1 MPRQKTLV
9 VEKIYSDD
17 EIKSKE
23 GQWFDESHIKY
34 PIVNSNTDVYRL
46 DDKGI
51 KHLLL
56 KFRKN
61 VIPDSLI
68 KTGWDSYKDLAKA
81 SRGRGASAGPIDV
94 NSQYWGK
101 RKLVDTKKWST
112 GYLNPKGLEL
122 HDSLSPLDE
131 SELCAKCDEFNIKR
145 KDDMHKEQ
153 LIIALIKKQG
163 GISKMKVNNQVASN
177 PIGFYESGKNFAD
190 LPCRLTHFTRTNFEK
205 YNNGLPFIQHID
217 KLFKKLIPEAHNKQ
231 LVRADTKPHLKIP
244 KTAFSTVTINRNF
257 RTAMHRD
264 AGDFRDGFGNLTVIE
279 RGKYHGGYTI
289 FPQYGVA
296 IDLRNNDFVAMDV
309 HQWHCNTPMYETEED
324 KAFNETLDYAFKDNP
339 EVGTAGIY
347 EKYTR
352 ISFVCYL
359 REKIANCPDVIDPR
373 FLTKSG
379 HGKIIKEPAESAE
392 STESTESTEPTES
405 AESSE

>member
-1 MPRQKTLV
+1 MPRPKTLI
-9 VEKIYSDD
+9 VEKLYSDD
-17 EIKSKE
+17 EIKGKE
-23 GQWFDESHIKY
+23 GHWFEESDIKY
-34 PIVNSNTDVYRL
+34 PIVSSNTDVYRV
-46 DDKGI
+46 DEEGN

-61 VIPDSLI
+61 CIPDKLI
-68 KTGWDSYKDLAKA
+68 QVGWDSYKDLAKA
-81 SRGRGASAGPIDV
+81 SRGRGASAGPIDTTG
-94 NSQYWGK
+94 QYWGK

-122 HDSLSPLDE
+122 HDLYSPMDITELIQMCSDLDLKYKEDETKESLIML
-131 SELCAKCDEFNIKR
+131 
-145 KDDMHKEQ
+145 
-153 LIIALIKKQG
+153 LIKKQG

-177 PIGFYESGKNFAD
+177 PIGFYEAGKNFAD

-205 YNNGLPFIQHID
+205 YNEGLAFIQHVD
-217 KLFKKLIPEAHNKQ
+217 KLFQRLIPEAHTKQ
-231 LVRADTKPHLKIP
+231 LQRADTKPHLKIP
-244 KTAFSTVTINRNF
+244 KTSFSTVTINRNF

-324 KAFNETLDYAFKDNP
+324 KISNESLESAFKDNP
-339 EVGTAGIY
+339 EVGTVGIY

-359 REKIANCPDVIDPR
+359 REKIAKCPSSDQIDPQ

-379 HGKIIKEPAESAE
+379 HGKIVV
-392 STESTESTEPTES
+392 
-405 AESSE
+405 

>member
-1 MPRQKTLV
+1 MPRPKVLTVKKL
-9 VEKIYSDD
+9 YSDD
-17 EIKSKE
+17 EIKMKE
-23 GQWFDESHIKY
+23 GHWFEESDIKY

-46 DDKGI
+46 DDEGN

-61 VIPDSLI
+61 VIPDKYIQL
-68 KTGWDSYKDLAKA
+68 GWDSYKDLAKA
-81 SRGRGASAGPIDV
+81 SRGRGASAGHIDTT
-94 NSQYWGK
+94 SQYWGK

-112 GYLNPKGLEL
+112 GYLNPKGLEMYE
-122 HDSLSPLDE
+122 SLSPLDE
-131 SELCAKCDEFNIKR
+131 SELLTKCEELSIKL
-145 KDDMHKEQ
+145 KEKLKKEDLIQ
-153 LIIALIKKQG
+153 LIIKKSG
-163 GISKMKVNNQVASN
+163 GVSKMKVNNQVASN

-205 YNNGLPFIQHID
+205 YNDGLPFIQHID
-217 KLFKKLIPEAHNKQ
+217 KLFQKLIPEAHNKQ
-231 LVRADTKPHLKIP
+231 LMRADTKPLLKIP
-244 KTAFSTVTINRNF
+244 KTSFSTVTINRNF

-309 HQWHCNTPMYETEED
+309 HQWHCNTPLYETEED
-324 KAFNETLDYAFKDNP
+324 KIYNESLEPAFKDNP
-339 EVGTAGIY
+339 EVGTVGIY

-359 REKIANCPDVIDPR
+359 REKIASCPDKIDPR

-379 HGKIIKEPAESAE
+379 HSKII
-392 STESTESTEPTES
+392 TE
-405 AESSE
+405 

>member
-46 DDKGI
+46 DDEGN

-131 SELCAKCDEFNIKR
+131 MELCVKCDELNIKR
-145 KDDMHKEQ
+145 KDGLSKDELIH
-153 LIIALIKKQG
+153 LIIKRQG

-205 YNNGLPFIQHID
+205 YNDGLPFIQHID
-217 KLFKKLIPEAHNKQ
+217 KLFQKLIPEAHNKQ

-264 AGDFRDGFGNLTVIE
+264 AGDFKDGFGNLTVIE

-309 HQWHCNTPMYETEED
+309 HQWHCNTPMYETEKD

-359 REKIANCPDVIDPR
+359 REKIANCPDEIDPR

-379 HGKIIKEPAESAE
+379 HGKIIKEPMESNENAEPVE
-392 STESTESTEPTES
+392 
-405 AESSE
+405 

>member
-61 VIPDSLI
+61 VIQDSLI

-392 STESTESTEPTES
+392 STESTESTES

>member
-1 MPRQKTLV
+1 MPRPKVLTVKKL
-9 VEKIYSDD
+9 YSDE
-17 EIKSKE
+17 EIKAKE
-23 GQWFDESHIKY
+23 GRWFEESDIKY

-46 DDKGI
+46 DDEGN

-61 VIPDSLI
+61 VIPDKYIEL
-68 KTGWDSYKDLAKA
+68 GWNSYKDLAKA
-81 SRGRGASAGPIDV
+81 SRGRGASAGHIDTT
-94 NSQYWGK
+94 SQYWGK

-112 GYLNPKGLEL
+112 GYLNPKGLEMYE
-122 HDSLSPLDE
+122 SLSPLDE
-131 SELCAKCDEFNIKR
+131 IELLTKCKELTIKM
-145 KDDMHKEQ
+145 KDGLKKEDLIQ
-153 LIIALIKKQG
+153 LIIKKSG
-163 GISKMKVNNQVASN
+163 GVSKMKVNNQVASN

-205 YNNGLPFIQHID
+205 YNEGLPFIQHID
-217 KLFKKLIPEAHNKQ
+217 KLFQKLIPEAHNKQ
-231 LVRADTKPHLKIP
+231 LCRADTKPHLKIP
-244 KTAFSTVTINRNF
+244 KTSFSTVTINRNF
-257 RTAMHRD
+257 RTAVHRD

-309 HQWHCNTPMYETEED
+309 HQWHCNTPLYETEED
-324 KAFNETLDYAFKDNP
+324 KIYNESLETAFKDNP
-339 EVGTAGIY
+339 KVGTVGIY

-359 REKIANCPDVIDPR
+359 REKIASCPDKIDPR

-379 HGKIIKEPAESAE
+379 HGKIIIE
-392 STESTESTEPTES
+392 
-405 AESSE
+405 

>member
-1 MPRQKTLV
+1 MPRPRTLV
-9 VEKIYSDD
+9 VHKIYSDD

-23 GQWFDESHIKY
+23 GQWFDESHINY

-46 DDKGI
+46 DDEGN

-61 VIPDSLI
+61 VIPDELI
-68 KTGWDSYKDLAKA
+68 KIGWDSYKDLAKA

-122 HDSLSPLDE
+122 HDSLSTLDE
-131 SELCAKCDEFNIKR
+131 IELIEKCDELNIKR
-145 KDDMHKEQ
+145 DDEMKKED
-153 LIIALIKKQG
+153 LVLALIKKQG

-205 YNNGLPFIQHID
+205 YNDGLPFIQHID
-217 KLFKKLIPEAHNKQ
+217 KLFQKLIPEAHNKQ
-231 LVRADTKPHLKIP
+231 LTRADTKPHLKIP

-264 AGDFRDGFGNLTVIE
+264 AGDFKDGFGNLTVIE

-296 IDLRNNDFVAMDV
+296 IDLRNNDFIAMDV

-324 KAFNETLDYAFKDNP
+324 KAFNDTLDYAFKDNP
-339 EVGTAGIY
+339 EVGTVGIY

-359 REKIANCPDVIDPR
+359 REKIADCPDVIDPR

-379 HGKIIKEPAESAE
+379 HGKIVDEEVNKESESI
-392 STESTESTEPTES
+392 
-405 AESSE
+405 

>member
-1 MPRQKTLV
+1 MPRPKTLV
-9 VEKIYSDD
+9 VHKIYSDD

-23 GQWFDESHIKY
+23 GQWFDESHINY

-46 DDKGI
+46 DDEGN

-61 VIPDSLI
+61 VIPDELI
-68 KTGWDSYKDLAKA
+68 KIGWDSYKDLAKA

-122 HDSLSPLDE
+122 HDSLSTLDE
-131 SELCAKCDEFNIKR
+131 SELIKKCDELNIKR
-145 KDDMHKEQ
+145 DDEMKKED
-153 LIIALIKKQG
+153 LVLALIKKQG

-205 YNNGLPFIQHID
+205 YNDGLPFIQHID
-217 KLFKKLIPEAHNKQ
+217 KLFQKLIPEAHNKQ
-231 LVRADTKPHLKIP
+231 LTRADTKPHLKIP

-264 AGDFRDGFGNLTVIE
+264 AGDFKDGFGNLTVIE

-309 HQWHCNTPMYETEED
+309 HQWHCNTPMYETDED
-324 KAFNETLDYAFKDNP
+324 KAFNDTLDYAFKDNP
-339 EVGTAGIY
+339 EVGTVGIY

-359 REKIANCPDVIDPR
+359 REKIADCPDVIDPR

-379 HGKIIKEPAESAE
+379 HGKIVDEEVNNESE
-392 STESTESTEPTES
+392 SI
-405 AESSE
+405 

>member
-1 MPRQKTLV
+1 MPRPRTLIV
-9 VEKIYSDD
+9 HKIYSDD

-23 GQWFDESHIKY
+23 GQWFDESHINY

-46 DDKGI
+46 DDEGN

-61 VIPDSLI
+61 VIPDELI
-68 KTGWDSYKDLAKA
+68 KIGWDSYKDLAKA

-122 HDSLSPLDE
+122 HDSLSTLDE
-131 SELCAKCDEFNIKR
+131 IELIEKCDELNIKR
-145 KDDMHKEQ
+145 DDEMKKED
-153 LIIALIKKQG
+153 LVLALIKKQG

-205 YNNGLPFIQHID
+205 YNDGLPFIQHID
-217 KLFKKLIPEAHNKQ
+217 KLFQKLIPEAHNKQ
-231 LVRADTKPHLKIP
+231 LTRADTKPHLKIP

-264 AGDFRDGFGNLTVIE
+264 AGDFKDGFGNLTVIE

-296 IDLRNNDFVAMDV
+296 IDLRNNDFIAMDV
-309 HQWHCNTPMYETEED
+309 HQWHCNTPMCETEED
-324 KAFNETLDYAFKDNP
+324 KAFNDTLDYAFKDNP
-339 EVGTAGIY
+339 EVGTVGIY

-359 REKIANCPDVIDPR
+359 REKIADCPDVIDPR

-379 HGKIIKEPAESAE
+379 HGKIVDEEVNKESESI
-392 STESTESTEPTES
+392 
-405 AESSE
+405 

>member
-1 MPRQKTLV
+1 MPRPKTLV

-46 DDKGI
+46 DEEGN

-131 SELCAKCDEFNIKR
+131 SELCVKCDELNIKR
-145 KDDMHKEQ
+145 KDGLSKDE
-153 LIIALIKKQG
+153 LIHLIIKKQG

-205 YNNGLPFIQHID
+205 YNDGLPFIQHID
-217 KLFKKLIPEAHNKQ
+217 KLFQKLIPEAHNKQ
-231 LVRADTKPHLKIP
+231 LVRADTKPLLKIP

-309 HQWHCNTPMYETEED
+309 HQWHCNTPMYETPED
-324 KAFNETLDYAFKDNP
+324 KEFNNTLDYAFKDNP
-339 EVGTAGIY
+339 QVGTVGIY

-359 REKIANCPDVIDPR
+359 REKIANCPDIIDPR

-379 HGKIIKEPAESAE
+379 HGKIIKEP
-392 STESTESTEPTES
+392 TESTENTQS
-405 AESSE
+405 AKSVE

>member
-46 DDKGI
+46 DDEGN

-131 SELCAKCDEFNIKR
+131 MELCVKCDELNIKR
-145 KDDMHKEQ
+145 KDGLSKDE
-153 LIIALIKKQG
+153 LIHLIIKKQG

-205 YNNGLPFIQHID
+205 YNDGLPFIQHID
-217 KLFKKLIPEAHNKQ
+217 KLFQKLIPESHNKQ

-352 ISFVCYL
+352 IFFVCYL
-359 REKIANCPDVIDPR
+359 REKIASCPDEIDPR

-379 HGKIIKEPAESAE
+379 HGKIVQEPDESAKSVE
-392 STESTESTEPTES
+392 
-405 AESSE
+405 

>member
-1 MPRQKTLV
+1 MPRPRTLIV
-9 VEKIYSDD
+9 HKIYSDD

-23 GQWFDESHIKY
+23 GQWFDESHIIY

-46 DDKGI
+46 DDEGN

-131 SELCAKCDEFNIKR
+131 SELLTKCDELNIKR
-145 KDDMHKEQ
+145 KDDMNKEQ
-153 LIIALIKKQG
+153 LILALIKKQG

-205 YNNGLPFIQHID
+205 YNDGLPFIQHID
-217 KLFKKLIPEAHNKQ
+217 KLFQKLIPEAHNKQ
-231 LVRADTKPHLKIP
+231 LTRADTKPHLKIP

-264 AGDFRDGFGNLTVIE
+264 AGDFKDGFGNLTVIE

-324 KAFNETLDYAFKDNP
+324 KAFNDKLDYAFKDNP
-339 EVGTAGIY
+339 EVGTVGIY

-359 REKIANCPDVIDPR
+359 REKIASCPDEIDPR

-379 HGKIIKEPAESAE
+379 HGKIVDEEVNNESE
-392 STESTESTEPTES
+392 SI
-405 AESSE
+405 